1 MNRHIHY
8 DAKRIPPAP
17 VIVIKLTTGETNL
30 STADFAAL
38 IDTGAD
44 ASFAP
49 LSVLESIQAGV
60 GKIYQARS
68 MWGEKQS
75 FSSFIVDL
83 HLYDITLPG
92 VIMLGYEGD
101 EIVLGRDVLNKLWLE
116 LDGPAQKVDVA
127 ARRPRRR

>member
-1 MNRHIHY
+1 MNRNFYY
-8 DAKRIPPAP
+8 DTKRFPPAP
-17 VIVIKLTTGETNL
+17 VVVIKLTASETNL
-30 STADFAAL
+30 STVDLAAL
-38 IDTGAD
+38 LDTGAD

-49 LSVLESIQAGV
+49 LHILESIQAGI
-60 GKIYQARS
+60 GKIYRARS

-83 HLYDITLPG
+83 HFDDITLPG
-92 VIMLGYEGD
+92 IVMLGYDGNEV
-101 EIVLGRDVLNKLWLE
+101 VLGRDVLNKLWLE